1 MNANPFINSYAS
13 LPRSLPIFPLT
24 GAIVMPG
31 AELPLNIFEPR
42 YLNMI
47 DDALGSQRL
56 IGMIQPDPAAD
67 DDVDVCRT
75 GCAGRITQ
83 YRETRDCR
91 IEIVLTGV
99 CRFDVAEEL
108 STTRG
113 YRIVVPDWTRFAGDY
128 DDPDEPLETRQP
140 QLVAGLRAYFEL
152 KGFET
157 DMDKLERLPVMRL
170 VDSLAMALP
179 FEAQEKQMLLES
191 VDAASR
197 LENFLSLVRGQF
209 DIPESATRH

>member
-1 MNANPFINSYAS
+1 MSAHPFVNSYAS
-13 LPRSLPIFPLT
+13 LPRSLPIFPLP
-24 GAIVMPG
+24 GAILMPA

-47 DDALGSQRL
+47 EDALGGHRL
-56 IGMIQPDPAAD
+56 IGMIQPDPASD
-67 DDVDVCRT
+67 NEVDVCRT
-75 GCAGRITQ
+75 GCAGRITR

-113 YRIVVPDWTRFAGDY
+113 YRMVKPDWTRFASDY
-128 DDPDEPLETRQP
+128 DDIGALPDMCQARL
-140 QLVAGLRAYFEL
+140 LADLGKYFEL

-157 DMDKLERLPVMRL
+157 DMDKLERLPAIRL
-170 VDSLAMALP
+170 VDSMAMALP
-179 FEAQEKQMLLES
+179 FEPRDKQMLLES

-197 LENFLSLVRGQF
+197 LENFLALIRGQF
-209 DIPESATRH
+209 EIPDSATRH

>member
-1 MNANPFINSYAS
+1 MSANPFINSYAS
-13 LPRSLPIFPLT
+13 LPRSLPIFPLP
-24 GAIVMPG
+24 GAILMPG

-47 DDALGSQRL
+47 EDALGGPRL
-56 IGMIQPDPAAD
+56 IGMIQPDPTAD
-67 DDVDVCRT
+67 NGIDIYRS
-75 GCAGRITQ
+75 GCAGRISQ

-99 CRFDVAEEL
+99 CRFDVGEEL

-113 YRIVVPDWTRFAGDY
+113 YRMVVPDWTRFAGDY
-128 DDPDEPLETRQP
+128 DDLDGLLETRQP
-140 QLVAGLRAYFEL
+140 QLVTDLRAYFEL

-157 DMDKLERLPVMRL
+157 EMDKLQRLPVMRL
-170 VDSLAMALP
+170 VDSLTMALP
-179 FEAQEKQMLLES
+179 FESQEKQMLLES

-197 LENFLSLVRGQF
+197 LENFLALIRGQF
-209 DIPESATRH
+209 EIPDSATRH